1 MKKIILVACLL
12 LSTQLIYAQENIP
25 ASGGNATGSGGSSS
39 YSVGQ
44 LVYTTNTDTGGT
56 VSQGVQQSF
65 ELFTLSNPELTTVNL
80 TAVTY
85 PNPTSDYVVL
95 KITDSTLD
103 NLSYKLIDVNGKA
116 ISNGIVTNGD
126 TQINMQQL
134 EMGMYILKVKQNNQ
148 ELKIFK
154 IIKK

>member
-1 MKKIILVACLL
+1 MKKIKLVACLL
-12 LSTQLIYAQENIP
+12 LGTHLIYAQENIP
-25 ASGGNATGSGGSSS
+25 ASGGNATGSGGTVS

-65 ELFTLSNPELTTVNL
+65 ELLTLNNPELTTVNL

-116 ISNGIVTNGD
+116 ISNGSVTNGD

-134 EMGMYILKVKQNNQ
+134 ALGMYILKVNQNNQ
-148 ELKIFK
+148 ELKTFK
-154 IIKK
+154 IIKN